1 MLPTHP
7 DYKLHVIA
15 MMTRQFE
22 SKWAAS
28 GCLFFIALFF
38 AACTPDAPAPE
49 VETPPVVQLMT
60 GADVLHQSGFALF
73 EGKTIGLVVNHTAR
87 VDSVHLG
94 DLVQEAP
101 NVTLGAFFAPE
112 HGIRGDA
119 DAGEEIADGV
129 DQKTGIPVH
138 SLHGK
143 QLKPSQEDLAGL
155 DALVFDIQDIG
166 ARFYTYIST
175 MGYAMQAAAEA
186 GIPFYVLDRPN
197 PLGGTYV
204 AGFVLE
210 EAFSSFVGLYPIP
223 VAHGLTVGELA
234 QMIKGEGYL
243 EGLENLALHV
253 VEMEGWDRAQKWPAS
268 GRDWRP
274 TSPNI
279 PDFNTSVAYIG
290 TCLFEAVDASEGR
303 GTRTPFTQVGA
314 SWINAA
320 ALVDT
325 LDAYKLPGVAFKTTS
340 FTPVS
345 IADMSRN
352 PRFEGEVQQGVQLE
366 ITDLETFDPL
376 QTGIYLLSAFHAQ
389 APGNGFVNQRW
400 MGQLAGTDRLAEFL
414 EMGVPPAQI
423 VAAWD
428 QEVQVFKDARQQYL
442 LY

>member
-1 MLPTHP
+1 MLS
-7 DYKLHVIA
+7 
-15 MMTRQFE
+15 RQCN

-28 GCLFFIALFF
+28 SCLFFIVLFF
-38 AACTPDAPAPE
+38 AACAPATQTPE
-49 VETPPVVQLMT
+49 VEAPPVVRLKT

-87 VDSVHLG
+87 VDSMHLG
-94 DLVQEAP
+94 DLVEQAP
-101 NVTLGAFFAPE
+101 NVKLGAFFSPE

-129 DQKTGIPVH
+129 DQKTGLPVH

-143 QLKPSQEDLAGL
+143 ERKPAQEDLVGL

-197 PLGGTYV
+197 PLGGNYV

-210 EAFSSFVGLYPIP
+210 EAFSSFVGLYPVP

-234 QMIKGEGYL
+234 RMIKGEGYL
-243 EGLENLALHV
+243 DGLENLALHV
-253 VEMEGWDRAQKWPAS
+253 VEMEGWDRTQKWPAT
-268 GRDWRP
+268 GRTWRP

-279 PDFNTSVAYIG
+279 PDFTTAVAYIG
-290 TCLFEAVDASEGR
+290 TCFFEAVDASEGR

-314 SWINAA
+314 SWLDAQV
-320 ALVDT
+320 LVDS
-325 LDAYKLPGVAFKTTS
+325 LEAAQLPGVAFSRAS
-340 FTPVS
+340 FTPES

-352 PRFEGEVQQGVQLE
+352 PRFEGELQQGVHIE

-376 QTGIYLLSAFHAQ
+376 ETGMHLLAGFYAQ
-389 APGNGFVNQRW
+389 ALENDFVNKSW
-400 MGQLAGTDRLAEFL
+400 MGRLAGTDQLAELL
-414 EMGVPPAQI
+414 EMQVPPAQI
-423 VAAWD
+423 VDAWEED
-428 QEVQVFKDARQQYL
+428 VHQFTQARQPYL